1 MRNPWKKLI
10 SNMRINGRAW
20 RERKGRDMTKEIQV
34 TPDDLQEIFLAQNS
48 RCYWFD
54 IPLDPF
60 DIFTSYNPLAISV
73 DRLDA
78 QFGYSK
84 ENIVICSRM
93 ANLGRGQCSADKFA
107 EIVTE
112 FRQRVINDLRG

>member
-1 MRNPWKKLI
+1 
-10 SNMRINGRAW
+10 
-20 RERKGRDMTKEIQV
+20 MTKEIQV